1 MLLLIGS
8 GSMAVEYAK
17 VLDAQGRDFTVVG
30 RGTASAVVFAEKT
43 GHSVL
48 TGGLDAAIS
57 SGRLAGATT
66 AIVSVGV
73 EALYETSM
81 ALLNLGVKHLLIEKP
96 GLLHPHQ
103 IYPLLEA
110 ARAAGSRVYI
120 AYNRRF
126 LSSVRRAQEIIAQD
140 GGLTSFTF
148 DFTEW
153 GHEIETLKKA
163 PGVKERWLLGNSS
176 HVLDLAFFLGGI
188 PQKLNVARTGALSWH
203 PTAAV
208 FVGSGISV
216 TGKPFSFH
224 ANWDA
229 PGRWGVE
236 LCTIKHKLILRP
248 MEKLRVMRK
257 GSIQIEDAT
266 ANADDTRL
274 DLEFKPGLFR
284 QVEAFFAANTGAL
297 CTLEELSVNLKHY
310 CDIAGYDD

>member
-1 MLLLIGS
+1 MLVLVGS
-8 GSMAVEYAK
+8 GSMAVDYAK

-30 RGTASAVVFAEKT
+30 RGTASAAVFTEKT

-48 TGGLDAAIS
+48 SGGLDAAIS
-57 SGRLAGATT
+57 AGKLSGASA
-66 AIVSVGV
+66 AIVAVGI

-81 ALLNLGVKHLLIEKP
+81 SLISLGVKHLLIEKP

-103 IYPLLEA
+103 IDPLLEA
-110 ARAAGSRVYI
+110 ARASGTRVYI

-126 LSSVRRAQEIIAQD
+126 LSSVRRAKEIIAED

-153 GHEIETLKKA
+153 GYEIETLKKA

-176 HVLDLAFFLGGI
+176 HVLDLAFFLGGT
-188 PQKLNVARTGALSWH
+188 PQKLNVNRNGRLNWH
-203 PTAAV
+203 PSAAV
-208 FVGSGISV
+208 FVGSGVSV
-216 TGKPFSFH
+216 TGVPFSFH

-248 MEKLRVMRK
+248 MEKLHVMRK
-257 GSIQIEDAT
+257 GSIQIEELV
-266 ANADDTRL
+266 ADTDETRL
-274 DLEFKPGLFR
+274 DFEFKPGLFR
-284 QVEAFFAANTGAL
+284 QVEAFFAANTEDL
-297 CTLEELSVNLKHY
+297 CTLKELSVNLKHY
-310 CDIAGYDD
+310 CEIAGYDG